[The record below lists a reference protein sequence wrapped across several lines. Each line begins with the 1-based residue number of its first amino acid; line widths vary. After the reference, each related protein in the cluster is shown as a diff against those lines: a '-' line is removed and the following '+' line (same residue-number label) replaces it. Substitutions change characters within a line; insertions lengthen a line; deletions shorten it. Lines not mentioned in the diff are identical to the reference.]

1 MTRIT
6 FHVVRDTFHEML
18 FISWYISRN
27 TGKGYSVRL
36 HQADTVGYAT
46 VSDWGCA
53 PKLSKGAQVVV
64 SPNARLPGS
73 PARGTSSNASGTF
86 NTFNKGTIHALPLVL
101 TAFWGNWDAIIVIL
115 LHGCSAGDGA
125 SASCIISI
133 NATHSATHSGTPHTA
148 SLLPRHSRCE
158 TKNAVQLMHGTC
170 HKWNF
175 VTQAPRPHL

>member
-1 MTRIT
+1 MIYKINDTVIWNRNDIQNKWYGDMTRIT

-125 SASCIISI
+125 SASCALCNSFRD
-133 NATHSATHSGTPHTA
+133 TSY
-148 SLLPRHSRCE
+148 R
-158 TKNAVQLMHGTC
+158 
-170 HKWNF
+170 
-175 VTQAPRPHL
+175 